1 MRLGEI
7 WNGDNSISDFDKPFT
22 PDLFTPEQFFDRLH
36 KFADFEGERRMLQQI
51 LVDAIECWQSVS
63 TIGAINGNCV
73 PGLRE
78 RLYREADFWIFG
90 EYDNGPFFSFAETCD
105 CLGLNPDFIRRRLL
119 KRRRLSAGR

>member
-1 MRLGEI
+1 MHLAEM
-7 WNGDNSISDFDKPFT
+7 WNGDNSITDFDKLFA
-22 PDLFTPEQFFDRLH
+22 PDLLTPGQFFDRSR
-36 KFADFEGERRMLQQI
+36 KFTNFEGERRMLRQI

-63 TIGAINGNCV
+63 TIGAMDRNSV

-119 KRRRLSAGR
+119 ERRRLSAGR